1 MKRIDLRSDTVTR
14 PSPQML
20 EAMMKA
26 EVGDDVFGE
35 DPTVNALQK
44 KVAGLLG
51 KEAALFVPSGT
62 MGNEISIK
70 AHTIPGDEIIVDK
83 ESHIF
88 VYETAGP
95 SVLSGVQMYPI
106 EGVRGVFTNEQI
118 HRAIRPNAY
127 YMPATRLLCV
137 ENTHGRSGGSV
148 IPIADLRRMRDF
160 TLGEKIRLHL
170 DGARIWNA
178 SAASGISPKEYAS
191 CADSISVC
199 FSKALGAPVGSMV
212 AGEAEFIE
220 RARKYRKIFGGGM
233 RQAGILAAGA
243 LYALEHNFERL
254 GEDHAKAR
262 LLGEELSRIKALRV
276 DMSEVQTN
284 FVIAETEGSGKSQSE
299 ILSMLTGK
307 GVLMTGERYSAIRA
321 VTHLDV
327 SMDEVRTAAR
337 IIRSLFK
344 E

>member
-1 MKRIDLRSDTVTR
+1 MKTIDLRSDTVTR
-14 PSPQML
+14 PSPKML
-20 EAMMKA
+20 EAMMGA
-26 EVGDDVFGE
+26 ETGDDVFGE
-35 DPTVNALQK
+35 DPTVNALQE
-44 KVAGLLG
+44 KVARLLG

-70 AHTIPGDEIIVDK
+70 AHTNPGDEIIVDR

-95 SVLSGVQMYPI
+95 SVLSGVQMNPI
-106 EGVRGVFTNEQI
+106 QGARGIFTNEQME
-118 HRAIRPNAY
+118 RTIRPRAY
-127 YMPATRLLCV
+127 YMPPTTLLCV

-148 IPIADLRRMRDF
+148 IPIDELKRMYAF
-160 TLGEKIRLHL
+160 AKGAGIGLHL
-170 DGARIWNA
+170 DGARLWNA
-178 SAASGISPKEYAS
+178 SAASGVSPKEYAS
-191 CADSISVC
+191 CADSVSVC

-212 AGEAEFIE
+212 AGDEAFIE

-243 LYALEHNFERL
+243 LYALEHNVGRL

-262 LLGEELSRIKALRV
+262 LLAEALSRIKALRV
-276 DMSEVQTN
+276 DMTEVQTN

-299 ILSMLTGK
+299 ILSMLAAR

-327 SMDEVRTAAR
+327 SMQDVRRAAE
-337 IIRSLFK
+337 IIQSLFTD
-344 E
+344 